1 MVSPMAATISIP
13 RSVVRASTK
22 STCSTATLPPWM
34 CSPWRWSAQRP
45 WCKTISFSSS
55 RTSATQAG
63 SSLSESRCWRVNS
76 ASSRLRSMRSTK
88 TSTHKPSAVGRN
100 CLKEWSTALSTSEAR
115 LNGRRSDILT
125 TNLCPRRPTTF
136 YSCTGITLHIMKCL
150 SNNNKRTHPMNTLKR
165 TLLASALA
173 LLSLPVM
180 ADSAHPKIGFS
191 IDDLRL
197 ERWSR
202 DRDYFVAAAEK
213 LDAKVYVQSADANE
227 QKQISQI
234 ENLISRGVDVLVIV
248 PFNATVLT
256 NAVAEAKK
264 AGIKVVSY
272 DRLILNADI
281 DAYISFDNEKVGE
294 MQAGGVLKAA
304 PKGNYFLL
312 GGAPTD
318 NNAKILREGQM
329 KVLQPAID
337 KGDIKIVGQQWVK
350 EWNPT
355 EALSIV
361 ENALTRNNNKIDG
374 IVASNDATAGGAI
387 QALAA
392 QKLAGKV
399 PISGQD
405 ADLAAV
411 KRVIDGTQTMTV
423 YKPLKLIASE
433 AAKLSV
439 QPVRNEKPAFTAQYD
454 NGGKKV
460 DTILLTPTPLTKDN
474 IDLLEKDGFYTKAQM
489 GGQ

>member
-1 MVSPMAATISIP
+1 M
-13 RSVVRASTK
+13 
-22 STCSTATLPPWM
+22 
-34 CSPWRWSAQRP
+34 
-45 WCKTISFSSS
+45 KTVT
-55 RTSATQAG
+55 R
-63 SSLSESRCWRVNS
+63 
-76 ASSRLRSMRSTK
+76 M
-88 TSTHKPSAVGRN
+88 
-100 CLKEWSTALSTSEAR
+100 
-115 LNGRRSDILT
+115 
-125 TNLCPRRPTTF
+125 
-136 YSCTGITLHIMKCL
+136 
-150 SNNNKRTHPMNTLKR
+150 
-165 TLLASALA
+165 LLAGAIALF
-173 LLSLPVM
+173 SLPLM
-180 ADSAHPKIGFS
+180 ADPANPKIGFS

-197 ERWSR
+197 ERWAR
-202 DRDYFVAAAEK
+202 DRDYFVAAAEEMGSS
-213 LDAKVYVQSADANE
+213 VYVQSADANE

-234 ENLISRGVDVLVIV
+234 ENLISRGVDVIVIV

-256 NAVAEAKK
+256 NVVAEAKR

-294 MQAGGVLKAA
+294 LQAQGVLQAA

-318 NNAKILREGQM
+318 NNAKVLREGQM

-337 KGDIKIVGQQWVK
+337 RGDIKIVGQQWVR

-361 ENALTRNNNKIDG
+361 ENALTRNDNKIDG

-439 QPVRNEKPAFTAQYD
+439 QLARDEKPTFSSQLD
-454 NGGKKV
+454 NGAKQV
-460 DTILLTPTPLTKDN
+460 DTILLTPTLLNRDN
-474 IDLLEKDGFYTKAQM
+474 IDLLEQDGFYTKAQIA
-489 GGQ
+489 GQ